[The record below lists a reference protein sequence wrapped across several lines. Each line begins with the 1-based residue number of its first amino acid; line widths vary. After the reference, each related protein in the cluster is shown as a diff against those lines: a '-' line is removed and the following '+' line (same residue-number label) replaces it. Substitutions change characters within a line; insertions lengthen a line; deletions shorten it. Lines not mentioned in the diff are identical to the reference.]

1 MRGQVGVVFKSLSN
15 LFKGRNLGPFWT
27 LYLSNKVVQRRGEW
41 KEIKREYSQSAR
53 RVKRNPQGW

>member
-1 MRGQVGVVFKSLSN
+1 MVFKSLSN